1 MEIIYAACQKKCNK
15 VSCCDSVSPL
25 LSAHLS
31 CNHSTEMKWSPYP
44 KDSNGKIDN
53 ATYVPGRYE
62 NIYLSHN
69 EVFWGV

>member
-1 MEIIYAACQKKCNK
+1 MLLAKK
-15 VSCCDSVSPL
+15 SVIKSLAVTLLSPL